1 MWKAIF
7 EGKHDSCI
15 IAPRCKKYNVTDFVY
30 LVNAWE
36 DDAGFYY
43 SEAHILVGSSEDKKK
58 FTRDL
63 KREKSI
69 LKFEVKGNFILTLE
83 KKPKWMAAYMPLWDK
98 RIIQTKPVVQKTDGT
113 EIWEMA
119 CWDKKPLMEILERL
133 PDEFQIKLKSITE
146 EKLDEIFLPSIS
158 PNLSEKQKEIINL
171 AVKKGYYDF
180 PRKINLDGLASEL
193 GLAKATVQQ
202 HLRIAEK
209 KVVPHLVG
217 GIV

>member
-98 RIIQTKPVVQKTDGT
+98 RIIQTKPVIQKTDGT

-202 HLRIAEK
+202 HLRVAEK